1 MADNYA
7 RIVRNNLDRICN
19 NLSEQLALA
28 VGGIQKDDAVLFDAF
43 GESCRIDRN
52 AITLG
57 GIEQWSVIGIVLSLY
72 ALHAK
77 PIDCKEQP
85 FKAFKEFPNTM
96 PYVGAFATHTEQIL
110 ITHADRIEKELEKIA
125 TQLNGE
131 KNPTGISG
139 DFSLIVRPLPKV
151 ALCYIFYR
159 ADEDFPAS
167 VTCLYSNNAAEF
179 LPPDPLADLG
189 EYTSKKILEI
199 IAI

>member
-1 MADNYA
+1 
-7 RIVRNNLDRICN
+7 LDKISN
-19 NLSEQLALA
+19 NLSEQLALS
-28 VGGIQKDDAVLFDAF
+28 VGGVQSGAAIIFDAF
-43 GESCRIDRN
+43 GENCRIDQH

-57 GIEQWSVIGIVLSLY
+57 GIEQWGVVGIVLSLY

-77 PIDCKEQP
+77 PIACKEQP

-96 PYVGAFATHTEQIL
+96 PYIGAFATHTEQIL
-110 ITHADRIEKELEKIA
+110 ISSADRIEKELEKIA
-125 TQLNGE
+125 MQFNGE
-131 KNPTGISG
+131 KNTGG

-167 VTCLYSNNAAEF
+167 VSCLYSNNAAEF
-179 LPPDPLADLG
+179 LPPDALADLG

-199 IAI
+199 ITV